1 MWPSL
6 SSLLSLLFGIFG
18 VVDALEAFEAG
29 LPMYPMI
36 PMLPME
42 TSSTDLTVNLRERWE
57 QNAMNVAFV
66 CASKISNVSTVPM
79 LNKEAS

>member
-29 LPMYPMI
+29 LPMYPM
-36 PMLPME
+36 LPME

-66 CASKISNVSTVPM
+66 CASKVSNVSTVPM
-79 LNKEAS
+79 INKEAS